1 MKNLKIIF
9 SKTFGG
15 LERSYYLRQLF
26 FGSLLPC
33 GLIYFLSG
41 YDSFNEFLTLKAY
54 IFFVI
59 STILYPFSRFAFE
72 SILDFIFGEN
82 VFFVDGAIREMERNN
97 HPEQP
102 GEMVKNHFSN
112 DGIRST
118 N

>member
-82 VFFVDGAIREMERNN
+82 VFLLME
-97 HPEQP
+97 Q
-102 GEMVKNHFSN
+102 
-112 DGIRST
+112 
-118 N
+118 